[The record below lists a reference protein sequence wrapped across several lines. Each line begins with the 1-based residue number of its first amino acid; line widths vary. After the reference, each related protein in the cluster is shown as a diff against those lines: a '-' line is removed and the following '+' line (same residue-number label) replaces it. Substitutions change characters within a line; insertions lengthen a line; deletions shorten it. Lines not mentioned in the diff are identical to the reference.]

1 MNVLMISP
9 GFPEDLAF
17 FTRGLAQSGAR
28 VFGLGDQ
35 PTHALPPEAR
45 ANLAAY
51 LQVASLWEE
60 DAVVEQVREWLRGT
74 FVDRVECLWEPGV
87 VLAAKLRGA
96 FGAPGLTVEQAVA
109 FRDKD
114 RMKAV
119 LDDAGV
125 RTPRHAR
132 ATTRAQ
138 IREYTAALGYP
149 VIVKPIAGAGSA
161 DTYPIR
167 SDEDLEQVLGLLGH
181 VDEVSV
187 EEFIEGE
194 EFTFDTVSANGEVL
208 FHNIAWYRPGPLTA
222 RLNPWISP
230 QAICLRDT
238 DTEDM
243 RKGRELGHAVLKA
256 LGFESGFTHMEW
268 FLTKDGE
275 AVFGEIGARAPG
287 GRMTHGMNYSAD
299 IDLFR
304 AWGEAIV
311 SGTISQDTRKRYN
324 ACLVFKRAVGNGIVT
339 AYEGLDGLLARYGE
353 HVAHIDLT
361 PIGSP
366 ARDYRKVV
374 TGDGWIIV
382 RHPDLGAT
390 IEISNAF
397 STQLRVLAAGR

>member
-9 GFPEDLAF
+9 GFPEDLAY
-17 FTRGLAQSGAR
+17 FTRGLAQSGAN
-28 VFGLGDQ
+28 VIGVGDQ
-35 PTHALPPEAR
+35 PQGALLPEAR
-45 ANLAAY
+45 QNLAAY
-51 LQVASLWEE
+51 LQVKTLWEE
-60 DAVVEQVREWLRGT
+60 DEVVEQVRQWLGGRT
-74 FVDRVECLWEPGV
+74 VHRVECLWEPGV
-87 VLAAKLRGA
+87 VLAAKLRA
-96 FGAPGLTVEQAVA
+96 ALGAPGLDVDQAIA

-125 RTPRHAR
+125 RTPKHAR
-132 ATTRAQ
+132 ATTSDQ
-138 IREYTAALGYP
+138 IREYTAAIGYP

-167 SDEDLEQVLGLLGH
+167 SDEDLEQALKLLGH

-194 EFTFDTVSANGEVL
+194 EFTFDTVCANGEIL

-230 QAICLRDT
+230 QAICMRDT
-238 DTEDM
+238 ETEDM
-243 RKGRELGHAVLKA
+243 QKGRELGYKVLKA
-256 LGFESGFTHMEW
+256 LGFDSGITHMEW
-268 FLTKDGE
+268 FLNKEGE

-287 GRMTHGMNYSAD
+287 GRLTHGMNYSCD

-311 SGTISQDTRKRYN
+311 SGRISQDTRKRYN
-324 ACLVFKRAVGNGIVT
+324 ACLIFKRAVGSGIVRS
-339 AYEGLDGLLARYGE
+339 YEGLDGLLSNYGE

-361 PIGSP
+361 PIGEP

-374 TGDGWIIV
+374 TGDGWIVV
-382 RHPDLGAT
+382 RHPDLDAT

-397 STQLRVLAAGR
+397 STNLRVLAGA